1 MEFDLQP
8 LTEPGKRM
16 VELAENHAEDFA
28 TRVGQH
34 DRDGTFAV
42 ENVEAMKK
50 SGFAAGAMPKEFGG
64 LGVTSIHDSIVAM
77 SRLGRGDPSTALA
90 FNMHLF
96 RTLRMAQAFRNA
108 VATGNQARQKRLEP
122 NLRKIGAGEM
132 IVAVANSE
140 RGADNRTSQTLAIKV
155 DGGWLFNGSKRF
167 ATGSTAADL
176 VAVRAQYE
184 NEAGERRLGAALVPT
199 NLQGLEII
207 ENWDGMGMRASGSHD
222 LVLTDCF
229 VKEEEFDDIGEFGKL
244 NASLLAA
251 ASGASLGL
259 PSIFLGTAETAQ
271 KIAVTSLRNQN
282 QVQHTDRHQPQFPM
296 NQVIAAENEIDLA
309 ACRGILGRAGQ
320 AYDDSYQTASVGTA
334 APSVTD
340 SEAFELLKSTANAKK
355 FVMDRAVGIVD
366 RALTL
371 SGGAGFLNTSTLARL
386 YRDARAGP
394 FMQPWASS
402 QAIELIGKVTL
413 GIDPNQG

>member
-16 VELAENHAEDFA
+16 VELAEKHAEDFA
-28 TRVGQH
+28 TRVGEH
-34 DRDGTFAV
+34 DRDGTFTI

-50 SGFAAGAMPKEFGG
+50 SGFAAGAMPEEFGG
-64 LGVTSIHDSIVAM
+64 LGLTSIHDGIVAI

-96 RTLRMAQAFRNA
+96 RTLRMARAFRNA
-108 VATGNQARQKRLEP
+108 IATGNQARQKRLEP

-140 RGADNRTSQTLAIKV
+140 RGADNRTSQTLATRV
-155 DGGWLFNGSKRF
+155 DGGWLFNGTKRF

-176 VAVRAQYE
+176 VAVRAQYQ

-199 NLQGLEII
+199 NRPGLEII

-251 ASGASLGL
+251 NGGSLGL
-259 PSIFLGTAETAQ
+259 SSIFLGIAETAQ

-282 QVQHTDRHQPQFPM
+282 QVQHTDRHQAQYPM
-296 NQVIAAENEIDLA
+296 NQIIAAENEIDLA
-309 ACRGILGRAGQ
+309 ASCGILGRAGQ
-320 AYDDSYQTASVGTA
+320 AYDGLYQTASVGTA
-334 APSVTD
+334 VPNVTEN
-340 SEAFELLKSTANAKK
+340 EAFELLKSTASAKK
-355 FVMDRAVGIVD
+355 FVTDRAIGIVD

-371 SGGAGFLNTSTLARL
+371 SGGAGFLNTHTLARL
-386 YRDARAGP
+386 YRDVRAGP

-413 GIDPNQG
+413 GIDLNQG